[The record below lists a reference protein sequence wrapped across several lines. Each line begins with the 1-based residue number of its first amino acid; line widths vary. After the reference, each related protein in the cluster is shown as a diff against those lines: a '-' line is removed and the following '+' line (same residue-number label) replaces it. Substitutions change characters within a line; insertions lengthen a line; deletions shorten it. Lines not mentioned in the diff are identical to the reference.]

1 MRVALIDTV
10 DKEFR
15 DAGPNVAIVSL
26 AACLVEK
33 GHVVGVLDLYFSSA
47 EEQQRFLVQKWD
59 LVGITATSFAFNVA
73 RHAAKVIKELTPQP
87 PPVVLGGAHVSVA
100 RELVLN
106 EAVFDFGIYGEG
118 ELPLLAL
125 VEQLEKGGPRH
136 KESLESIPGLIFR
149 SGDRVVV
156 NPTPP
161 RIRDLDSMALPPY
174 ELFPMDSYSVHT
186 LSTSR
191 GCPYACVYCASDA
204 ILGKKWIA
212 KSPQRIVQ
220 EIEHVMAHW
229 GKKPFFIV
237 DDSFNLDTD
246 RVKEFCRLLKSRKLN
261 IRWTMCGGI
270 RADRIDPDMLSL
282 MKETGCHEIGIGVES
297 ANPHVLKNIG
307 KGETIE
313 QIRAG
318 IRMIKKAGLP
328 VSASFMIGNPGDSLA
343 TIQESIEFIKAER
356 PDSARFFIAIP
367 YPNTKLWQY
376 VEENGTFLRTDYV
389 NYHDHSEEPS
399 FETADFS
406 YADRIKAFR
415 LAEEA
420 LAGMRRG
427 FSPQKLLNLIRT
439 FFRYV
444 RTDGMRAALGKTGS
458 YFRKSP
464 VVAITENYPHFAVA
478 ANRFKKIET
487 RYSRQG

>member
-1 MRVALIDTV
+1 MRVALIDTL

-15 DAGPNVAIVSL
+15 DAGPNVAIASL

-33 GHVVGVLDLYFSSA
+33 GHEVGVLDLYFSSA
-47 EEQQRFLVQKWD
+47 EEQQRFLQEKWD
-59 LVGITATSFAFNVA
+59 LIGISATSFAFNVA
-73 RHAAKVIKELTPQP
+73 LHAAKAIKELTSQP

-100 RELVLN
+100 RELVLK
-106 EAVFDFGIYGEG
+106 ETAFDFGIYGEG

-125 VEQLEKGGPRH
+125 VELLEKGGPLH
-136 KESLESIPGLIFR
+136 EESLESVPGLIFR
-149 SGDRVVV
+149 SGGRVMV
-156 NPTPP
+156 NPPSP
-161 RIRDLDSMALPPY
+161 RIRDLDSTALPPY
-174 ELFPMDSYSVHT
+174 GLFPMDSYSVHT

-204 ILGKKWIA
+204 ILGRKWVA
-212 KSPQRIVQ
+212 KSPQRIVR
-220 EIEHVMAHW
+220 EIEHVMERW
-229 GKKPFFIV
+229 GKKPFSIV

-246 RVKEFCRLLKSRKLN
+246 RVKEFCRLLKSRGLN

-270 RADRIDPDMLSL
+270 RADRLDPEMLSL

-297 ANPHVLKNIG
+297 ANPHVLKNVG
-307 KGETIE
+307 KGETVE

-328 VSASFMIGNPGDSLA
+328 VSASFMIGNPGDTLA
-343 TIQESIEFIKAER
+343 TIQESIEFIREER

-406 YADRIKAFR
+406 YTDRIKAFK
-415 LAEEA
+415 LAEEE
-420 LAGMRRG
+420 LAGMRRDV
-427 FSPQKLLNLIRT
+427 SPQKLLNLIRT

-444 RTDGMRAALGKTGS
+444 RTDGLQAALGRTGS
-458 YFRKSP
+458 FFRKRP
-464 VVAITENYPHFAVA
+464 VAMATGKQLHGAVA
-478 ANRFKKIET
+478 ADGFKKIET